1 MKIKFHSRREVQD
14 EFRGTEK
21 ATVFEAG
28 KEYDLPEASA
38 SRWVQRGLASVVIA
52 TKEPEIAKPQTQ
64 TGRVGPQ
71 VKA

>member
-1 MKIKFHSRREVQD
+1 MKIKFNSRREVQD

-38 SRWVQRGLASVVIA
+38 SRWVQRGLASVVA
-52 TKEPEIAKPQTQ
+52 AKEPELAKPQTQ